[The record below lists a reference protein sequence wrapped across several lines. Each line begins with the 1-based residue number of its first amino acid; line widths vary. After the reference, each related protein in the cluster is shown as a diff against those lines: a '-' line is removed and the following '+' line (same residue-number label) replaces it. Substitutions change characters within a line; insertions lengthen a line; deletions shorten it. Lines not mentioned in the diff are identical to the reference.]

1 MDGDSLAH
9 WIDALAWE
17 GVKAQGMRFVP
28 AASKHAGIL
37 CGGVF
42 LSTTSGILRRP
53 VELGVDLLTVLR
65 AHWPAATKINV
76 REFDRLLGDP
86 RVAESVA
93 AGVPVAETGPGWA
106 AARKNYELLA
116 QRYFRYGEK

>member
-1 MDGDSLAH
+1 
-9 WIDALAWE
+9 
-17 GVKAQGMRFVP
+17 
-28 AASKHAGIL
+28 
-37 CGGVF
+37 
-42 LSTTSGILRRP
+42 

-65 AHWPAATKINV
+65 AHWPTATKINV